1 MAVVENHDESQG
13 NLRQKIQLMASWL
26 MWTSIPAVICLTI
39 ASYIVWAWLLPLDWV
54 KIGDVYPDGWVP
66 TSAYDFTTS
75 PLNPF
80 SGLDDRTAGY
90 IHLLW
95 ALAVPAT
102 VAPATATAVWRRSRL
117 AVGFYYVWL
126 ALITLYALWAI
137 AGIMAPATYTFC
149 FDSCGPSLIGARQTA
164 PGLWLTLVALA
175 WLWGTAFVRLATLR
189 AEAAPTQRITLV
201 GLRQALTSP
210 ARISALLFVAGI
222 LVWYFGFLFTPYATQ
237 GCSGF
242 PINWAHFTIGSCS
255 GFDANNAISLKT
267 LSEGTSKQ
275 PYNYDM
281 FFVGLATLAALV
293 AIWQRGWL
301 ALAPSALL
309 AGLTTPLTVAAV
321 SGVPAVLASH
331 PAAGAA
337 SSDAPWV
344 VGAGPAVTIAGTL
357 ILWLGVAAFVAARV
371 WAWRQARG

>member
-1 MAVVENHDESQG
+1 MAMAPRHDEIQG
-13 NLRQKIQLMASWL
+13 NSHHGRQFAAGLL
-26 MWTSIPAVICLTI
+26 VWTSIPAVICLTI
-39 ASYIVWAWLLPLDWV
+39 ATHLVWTWQQPLDWA
-54 KIGDVYPDGWVP
+54 KIGDNYPGGWVP
-66 TSAYDFTTS
+66 IGADGFIAS

-80 SGLDDRTAGY
+80 SGLDNRTAGY
-90 IHLLW
+90 IHLIW
-95 ALAVPAT
+95 VLAVPAT
-102 VAPATATAVWRRSRL
+102 VAPTLATAVWWRSRL
-117 AVGFYYVWL
+117 AAGLCCVWL
-126 ALITLYALWAI
+126 ALITLYTLWAMV
-137 AGIMAPATYTFC
+137 GVMAPATASFC
-149 FDSCGPSLIGARQTA
+149 FVACGPSSVAARQTA
-164 PGLWLTLVALA
+164 PGLWLTLVALS

-189 AEAAPTQRITLV
+189 VEAAPTQRIMLV
-201 GLRQALTSP
+201 DVRRALTSP
-210 ARISALLFVAGI
+210 ARISALLFLAGI

-267 LSEGTSKQ
+267 LAERTSKQ

-301 ALAPSALL
+301 ALAISALL

-321 SGVPAVLASH
+321 SGVPILLGSH
-331 PAAGAA
+331 PAVREA
-337 SSDAPWV
+337 SSGAPLV

-357 ILWLGVAAFVAARV
+357 ILWLGVAALVAARISV
-371 WAWRQARG
+371 WRQARG